1 MKFLGYGRQPVGGS
15 SCRSSHDLVGRFLA
29 AFLVAGFSL
38 WVSGCA
44 SVSPS
49 LSSQAGDSEEAR
61 TTNDP
66 YEHYNRAMFAFND
79 SVDGALIKPVAQ
91 AYRDAVHPGVRQMV
105 SNFFGNIGDVWTAI
119 NQLLQGKPAMAASD
133 FGRVLINTIA
143 GFGGIADFA
152 SAMGI
157 EKHRE
162 DFGQTLG
169 RWGVGSGPYLVLPF
183 FGPSSLRDA
192 PSLVGDLYAD
202 PLGNVIH
209 GRAFVGA
216 WGVRVTDRRAEL
228 IPAEKLLE
236 SVALDRY
243 SFIRDGYLQRRYEQ
257 VWDGNPPDEKP

>member
-1 MKFLGYGRQPVGGS
+1 MNFVAFWSRRAGGS
-15 SCRSSHDLVGRFLA
+15 SCSASSGLGGRLLA
-29 AFLVAGFSL
+29 VLFVAGLAL
-38 WVSGCA
+38 WVCGCA

-49 LSSQAGDSEEAR
+49 PSSQAGDSEEPP
-61 TTNDP
+61 TTADP
-66 YEHYNRAMFAFND
+66 FEHYNRAMFAFND

-91 AYRDAVHPGVRQMV
+91 AYRDAVHPGFRQMV
-105 SNFFGNIGDVWTAI
+105 SNFFGNLGDMWTAV
-119 NQLLQGKPAMAASD
+119 NQLLQGKPALAASD